1 MLLAGIL
8 VYLGGFLLLFYLIE
22 ETDVIGDGFGG
33 VMIIFLII
41 TVTIVLGKI
50 LIGLSEVRK
59 NTDKDERAEKMN

>member
-8 VYLGGFLLLFYLIE
+8 VYLGGFLLLAYLIE

-50 LIGLSEVRK
+50 LIGLSEARK
-59 NTDKDERAEKMN
+59 NTDKDE